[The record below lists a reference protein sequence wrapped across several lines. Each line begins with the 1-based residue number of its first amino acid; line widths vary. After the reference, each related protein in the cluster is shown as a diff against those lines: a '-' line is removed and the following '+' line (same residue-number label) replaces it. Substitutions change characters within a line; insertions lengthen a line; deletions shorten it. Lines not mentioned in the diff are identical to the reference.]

1 MLVCIQ
7 SSQLVFLQKK
17 YLDEYI
23 HLESGSH
30 YFWRKHRSKDYFNC
44 LQSYRILWS
53 NFRYTLITVPL
64 SLVVPSKWSKVMH
77 ASIFWR
83 HTALPV
89 STIEPP
95 KKFCFFFMCETL
107 TSDGRAKLLATDCT
121 SAKFGPFFSFHH
133 QKCIKAK
140 IIWYKAK
147 KNTRFILCCFYF
159 IFYF

>member
-1 MLVCIQ
+1 MKWNYFGQTIAYKKCYVTNVSLHTKFSASI
-7 SSQLVFLQKK
+7 FTKKK

-23 HLESGSH
+23 RLESGSH

-95 KKFCFFFMCETL
+95 KKFCFFYVWDTHVRRTRQITRYWLHKRQIWPLFFLFT
-107 TSDGRAKLLATDCT
+107 TK
-121 SAKFGPFFSFHH
+121 SA
-133 QKCIKAK
+133 
-140 IIWYKAK
+140 
-147 KNTRFILCCFYF
+147 
-159 IFYF
+159 

>member
-1 MLVCIQ
+1 MGQTIAYIKSVMWQMLVCIQ

-17 YLDEYI
+17 MYLDEYI

-95 KKFCFFFMCETL
+95 KKFCFFYVWDTHVRRTRQITRYWLHKRQIWPLF
-107 TSDGRAKLLATDCT
+107 
-121 SAKFGPFFSFHH
+121 FFSPSKVH
-133 QKCIKAK
+133 KG
-140 IIWYKAK
+140 
-147 KNTRFILCCFYF
+147 
-159 IFYF
+159 